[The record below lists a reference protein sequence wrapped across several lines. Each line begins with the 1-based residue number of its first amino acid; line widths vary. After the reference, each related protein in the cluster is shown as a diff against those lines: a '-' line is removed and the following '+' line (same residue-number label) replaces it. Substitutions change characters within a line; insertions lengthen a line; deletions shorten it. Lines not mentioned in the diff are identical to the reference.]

1 MRNYSFKPTH
11 IRASPPAVSTRSP
24 YANRTFR
31 VPRRYGIHSQLA
43 VEPSRG
49 TQRKS
54 VPGFV
59 LRNYQCT
66 LPQRCTLSSLVEG
79 QDCSHRCH
87 DGAEE
92 ASAQSARIVAPV
104 LRCRVLVHIS
114 VSMRTKQR
122 QAMRTPQRTLSHSLQ
137 KNAAFA
143 FSCFTAVS
151 KSLQFMRSS

>member
-1 MRNYSFKPTH
+1 MASILSSLSSLVGGRDDKQCQVSSFAT
-11 IRASPPAVSTRSP
+11 T
-24 YANRTFR
+24 YA
-31 VPRRYGIHSQLA
+31 L
-43 VEPSRG
+43 
-49 TQRKS
+49 S
-54 VPGFV
+54 V
-59 LRNYQCT
+59 
-66 LPQRCTLSSLVEG
+66 SSLVEG
-79 QDCSHRCH
+79 QDCSHRCN

-92 ASAQSARIVAPV
+92 ASAQTARIVAPV

-114 VSMRTKQR
+114 MSTRTVQR